1 MLPGEPRHLLAGS
14 GIPVVHDARG
24 RVENVCTGSAMD
36 ITAGHYAAVAADR
49 ETFRSCGMANR
60 KRPAETTGPL
70 VRFGQVV
77 TNEVYSA
84 HLGGL
89 QRTDTTPYS

>member
-36 ITAGHYAAVAADR
+36 MTAGHYAVMAADR
-49 ETFRSCGMANR
+49 ETFRSCGMVNR
-60 KRPAETTGPL
+60 KRPAEMTGPA
-70 VRFGQVV
+70 VQK
-77 TNEVYSA
+77 
-84 HLGGL
+84 
-89 QRTDTTPYS
+89 RTASNK